1 MLLLK
6 DYISNRWNTCFCTK
20 HITVQINVQQ
30 QSISC
35 NSETQFIKDKM
46 NNLVNK
52 SRRNNIRVDGLIE
65 ADKETWKES
74 EQMFQDVIGWINKL
88 LEPNGNIAI

>member
-1 MLLLK
+1 MEHMFLSK
-6 DYISNRWNTCFCTK
+6 TYISY
-20 HITVQINVQQ
+20 IQINVQQ

-35 NSETQFIKDKM
+35 NSETEFIKDKM
-46 NNLVNK
+46 NNLVK
-52 SRRNNIRVDGLIE
+52 KPRRNNIRVDGQIE

-74 EQMFQDVIGWINKL
+74 EQMFQDVIEWINKL